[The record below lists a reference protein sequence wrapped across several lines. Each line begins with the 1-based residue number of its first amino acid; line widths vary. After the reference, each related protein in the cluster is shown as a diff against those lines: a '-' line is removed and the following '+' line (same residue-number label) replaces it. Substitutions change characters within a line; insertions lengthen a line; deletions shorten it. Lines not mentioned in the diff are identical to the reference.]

1 MSMTDTTGI
10 TVTWEGRTAWTA
22 GSHLPVTWGGRIAMT
37 ASSHTPITITFR
49 RLEVGVRGSRG
60 ENLVQPVVDVVTGR
74 GRRDLGERLLLVV
87 HGDGG
92 SR

>member
-1 MSMTDTTGI
+1 MNMKDTTGI

-49 RLEVGVRGSRG
+49 RLVVEVAVVAKG
-60 ENLVQPVVDVVTGR
+60 LVQPVGGTLGGR
-74 GRRDLGERLLLVV
+74 GPRELSLGLFLVI
-87 HGDGG
+87 HGHCGL
-92 SR
+92 